1 LFWAFWGM
9 TGLLVG
15 TFFIAGLHTLLWF
28 PKSLEWRRKLK
39 KIHDDEANSKENSTE
54 ADNIKTDEDKK

>member
-1 LFWAFWGM
+1 M

-39 KIHDDEANSKENSTE
+39 KIHDDEINSNENNS
-54 ADNIKTDEDKK
+54 DPDKNKTDEDEE

>member
-1 LFWAFWGM
+1 M

-28 PKSLEWRRKLK
+28 PRSLEWRRKLK
-39 KIHDDEANSKENSTE
+39 KIRDDEQKSVENNSDVDQNENERTKE
-54 ADNIKTDEDKK
+54 